1 MFPIESCAKQQIYVH
16 NMPEEGCVLQFES
29 NSTATSDGCEQ
40 KHQEQTVP
48 QNDISNHFSM
58 LYITA
63 LDDYMDLS
71 PQLITG
77 FN

>member
-1 MFPIESCAKQQIYVH
+1 MFPIESCAKQQI
-16 NMPEEGCVLQFES
+16 CV
-29 NSTATSDGCEQ
+29 GGEQ

-63 LDDYMDLS
+63 LDDYIDLS

>member
-1 MFPIESCAKQQIYVH
+1 MVPIESCAKQQI
-16 NMPEEGCVLQFES
+16 CV
-29 NSTATSDGCEQ
+29 GGEQ

-63 LDDYMDLS
+63 LDDYIDLS